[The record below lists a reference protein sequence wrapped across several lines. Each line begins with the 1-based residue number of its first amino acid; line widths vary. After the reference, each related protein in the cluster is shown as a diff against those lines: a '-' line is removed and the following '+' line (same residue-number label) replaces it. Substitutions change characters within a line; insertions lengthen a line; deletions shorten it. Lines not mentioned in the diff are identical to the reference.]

1 MNNPEYDLG
10 VFKVYENTLDDGSAV
25 FSVMYQTPFIS
36 EVVAE
41 PPSQACAEAI
51 AEALNLVRTRFLD
64 CGSDREACRIGVALR
79 HWAEASD

>member
-1 MNNPEYDLG
+1 MNKPEYDLG

-41 PPSQACAEAI
+41 PPSRACAEAI

-64 CGSDREACRIGVALR
+64 CGSDQEVFRLSIALQQ
-79 HWAEASD
+79 WAEDL

>member
-1 MNNPEYDLG
+1 MNKPEYDLG

-25 FSVMYQTPFIS
+25 FYVVYCSHGEYNL
-36 EVVAE
+36 VAE

-64 CGSDREACRIGVALR
+64 CGSDREVIQRL
-79 HWAEASD
+79 ASLQEWYVRG

>member
-1 MNNPEYDLG
+1 MNKPEYDLG

-25 FSVMYQTPFIS
+25 FAVNYGSPYGA
-36 EVVAE
+36 ELVAE

-64 CGSDREACRIGVALR
+64 CGSDREVIQRL
-79 HWAEASD
+79 ASLQEWYVRG

>member
-1 MNNPEYDLG
+1 MNKPEYDLG

-41 PPSQACAEAI
+41 PPSRACAEAI
-51 AEALNLVRTRFLD
+51 AEALNLVPVSYTHLTLPTNY
-64 CGSDREACRIGVALR
+64 SV
-79 HWAEASD
+79 

>member
-1 MNNPEYDLG
+1 MNKPEYDLG

-25 FSVMYQTPFIS
+25 FSVMYRSPYG
-36 EVVAE
+36 EDLVAE

-64 CGSDREACRIGVALR
+64 CGSDQEVFRLGVALQQ
-79 HWAEASD
+79 WAEDL